1 MRKEDYQ
8 RQKKAVKVLL
18 ETADGKTIE
27 AELMI
32 FHGDSVTE
40 VMNGRAEFLELHDSS
55 GKSSLVAKSFI
66 RRIFPKADEEQ
77 ERRENTDLTKLRLHA
92 NDPYLVLDVPSQAS
106 DEDVR
111 LAYHKLARAYHPD
124 KLAAL
129 DLPPAIRDYGEEIL
143 KKINAA
149 YEMIMFQRRKS
160 GTA

>member
-1 MRKEDYQ
+1 MRKDYQ
-8 RQKKAVKVLL
+8 RQKKALKVLL
-18 ETADGKTIE
+18 ETADGKAIE
-27 AELMI
+27 AELMV
-32 FHGDSVTE
+32 FHAESLAE
-40 VMNGRAEFLELHDSS
+40 VMNGRMEFLELRDAY

-66 RRIFPKADEEQ
+66 RRIFPKADDEPEGK
-77 ERRENTDLTKLRLHA
+77 ESAEFAKLRIHA
-92 NDPYLVLDVPSQAS
+92 HDPYLVLDVASGAS

-149 YEMIMFQRRKS
+149 YELIMFQRRKS